1 MLGANFSSFD
11 AAQYGALLLIDPE
24 EPSHRDEARKLLE
37 DVTRRGLG
45 LVVAADWHDPAL
57 LRQARPRTTSPS
69 PSRPYLPR
77 PPPRPPRQLRYV
89 DEHTNVDHVCGSGGA
104 NVPALNRLLQP
115 LGIAFRSAALHGPVS
130 LGARPFDYLSGTAL
144 AALPAGALAHFA
156 SLSRVSSLRRPSPQ
170 AKSDASRV
178 AVLGLHQPKGA
189 AAGWVTRGRPPR
201 SLSPQP

>member
-1 MLGANFSSFD
+1 MDN
-11 AAQYGALLLIDPE
+11 
-24 EPSHRDEARKLLE
+24 
-37 DVTRRGLG
+37 
-45 LVVAADWHDPAL
+45 
-57 LRQARPRTTSPS
+57 
-69 PSRPYLPR
+69 
-77 PPPRPPRQLRYV
+77 
-89 DEHTNVDHVCGSGGA
+89 VCGSGGA

-189 AAGWVTRGRPPR
+189 AANEVRARLAQAGWVLLNVVSVFDDGGLAGRKANAGPYYLR
-201 SLSPQP
+201 F